1 MAADTETFTV
11 EGSATAGFV
20 AGASVPTDVAQ
31 DAAAVLGSRQEIEA
45 EIDRML
51 SEVREFYAMEPDQVM
66 RVVAAL
72 SARCTELVVHLHRV
86 EGKYREFK
94 QIRTM
99 QIQPLL
105 LEMDRQF
112 KLASRGVEIRRQDLE
127 LMRG

>member
-1 MAADTETFTV
+1 MAAEVETEFTV
-11 EGSATAGFV
+11 EREPGSVNV
-20 AGASVPTDVAQ
+20 APPPAVA
-31 DAAAVLGSRQEIEA
+31 AAAVAQLGSRQDLEA

-51 SEVREFYAMEPDQVM
+51 EEVREFYVLEPDQVM

-86 EGKYREFK
+86 EGKFREFK

-105 LEMDRQF
+105 LELDRQF
-112 KLASRGVEIRRQDLE
+112 RLASRGVELRRQDLE
-127 LMRG
+127 LMR